1 MATPLYKIPSTPVYA
16 ICSDFVVLLILDAF
30 FRFYI
35 LHRLNS
41 IPSISSTQ
49 SGSGKRVKSGLS
61 WSHRPVPFSLQSR
74 VPTFRH
80 LCPEYRFFFSNT
92 ASCIKILANP
102 ASQVLVTSLISQS
115 RNLAFSRVPHYIS
128 VNPESR
134 EFSPGSMVL
143 HSNYKCSLKLPLAG
157 SPHNPF
163 FTDIIPLEYHT
174 FELNSIKEFI

>member
-16 ICSDFVVLLILDAF
+16 ICSDFVVLLILDTF

-41 IPSISSTQ
+41 CHQLNSIRVWKESKERAVLIRPSSSFFTTIPDPNLPSS
-49 SGSGKRVKSGLS
+49 LS
-61 WSHRPVPFSLQSR
+61 PIPFL
-74 VPTFRH
+74 
-80 LCPEYRFFFSNT
+80 FSNT

-134 EFSPGSMVL
+134 EFSSGSMVL

-174 FELNSIKEFI
+174 FELNSIN

>member
-16 ICSDFVVLLILDAF
+16 ICSDFVVLLILDTF

-61 WSHRPVPFSLQSR
+61 WYRCPVPFSLQFR

-92 ASCIKILANP
+92 TSCIKILANP
-102 ASQVLVTSLISQS
+102 ASQVLVTSLISHS

-134 EFSPGSMVL
+134 EFSSGSIVL
-143 HSNYKCSLKLPLAG
+143 HSIYKCFL
-157 SPHNPF
+157 
-163 FTDIIPLEYHT
+163 
-174 FELNSIKEFI
+174 

>member
-1 MATPLYKIPSTPVYA
+1 MP
-16 ICSDFVVLLILDAF
+16 FVVISWFYWFLDTF

-61 WSHRPVPFSLQSR
+61 WSHHPVPFSLQSR

-80 LCPEYRFFFSNT
+80 LCPEYRFCFSNT
-92 ASCIKILANP
+92 TSCIKILANP

-134 EFSPGSMVL
+134 EFSSGSMVL
-143 HSNYKCSLKLPLAG
+143 HSSYKCSLKLSLAG

-163 FTDIIPLEYHT
+163 FTYIIPLEYHT

>member
-16 ICSDFVVLLILDAF
+16 FCSDFVVLLI
-30 FRFYI
+30 FRHIFPV
-35 LHRLNS
+35 LHPTQIELHTLHQLNS
-41 IPSISSTQ
+41 IRVWKESKERAALIPPSSSFFTTIPDPNLP
-49 SGSGKRVKSGLS
+49 SSLS
-61 WSHRPVPFSLQSR
+61 PIPFL
-74 VPTFRH
+74 
-80 LCPEYRFFFSNT
+80 FSNT
-92 ASCIKILANP
+92 ASRVKTLANP

-134 EFSPGSMVL
+134 EFSSGSMVL

-163 FTDIIPLEYHT
+163 FTYIIPLEYHT